1 MILHRYF
8 ARKFLSSTMLIFAI
22 FVVLLAL
29 IDLVDKLQDLPM
41 LSFREV
47 LGIVLL
53 KIPEDNYEIL
63 PLVIVLATVALYIR
77 LARSSELVVV
87 RAAGRSALRSLAA
100 PVGVAAVIGII
111 SVTMF
116 NPIVAASAKRYNDL
130 INTYIGGGAAAIL
143 VIASEGLWLRQGN
156 PNGQTVIHA
165 ERASSDLTVLF
176 DTTFMQF
183 NPDGTPEQRIQ
194 AQAARLKDGEWVLY
208 EAKAWDLARGTIS
221 EANALQSDQLRIRS
235 DLTQDRIVDSFGK
248 PEYIP
253 IWELPEFIAQLE
265 RAGFSARRYDMW
277 FQMELARPLFMMS
290 LVMVAAAFTMRPARL
305 SNTGLSVLTA
315 VLLGFGLHYVRNFA
329 QILGEN
335 GEIPITLAAWAPPV
349 ASFMLATGILLHM
362 EDG

>member
-1 MILHRYF
+1 MILHWYF
-8 ARKFLSSTMLIFAI
+8 ARKFLWTTVLIFSI

-29 IDLVDKLQDLPM
+29 IDLVDKLQDFAALT
-41 LSFREV
+41 FGEV

-100 PVGVAAVIGII
+100 PMAVAAVIGVI
-111 SVTMF
+111 SITIF
-116 NPIVAASAKRYNDL
+116 NPLVAASAKRYNDL
-130 INTYIGGGAAAIL
+130 INSYAGGGGSSIL
-143 VIASEGLWLRQGN
+143 VIATEGLWLRQAN
-156 PNGQTVIHA
+156 DAGQTVIHA
-165 ERASSDLTVLF
+165 ERASSDVSVLF
-176 DTTFMQF
+176 DTTFMEF
-183 NPDGTPEQRIQ
+183 DAEGTPERRIL
-194 AQAARLKDGEWVLY
+194 AQAARLQDGEWLLY
-208 EAKAWDLARGTIS
+208 DVKVWALGRGNIS
-221 EANALQSDQLRIRS
+221 EATAQQMDQLRIQS

-253 IWELPEFIAQLE
+253 IWELREFITQLE
-265 RAGFSARRYDMW
+265 QAGFSARRYDMW
-277 FQMELARPLFMMS
+277 YQMELARPLFLMS
-290 LVMVAAAFTMRPARL
+290 LVMVAAAFTMRPTRL

-335 GEIPITLAAWAPPV
+335 GEIPVALAAWAPPV
-349 ASFMLATGILLHM
+349 AFFMLATGIVLHM